1 MPITAIAVYLQ
12 WMETMVC
19 LAVPPKGMT
28 IAQGEELVKD
38 KPKVED
44 KKPVSK
50 SATPTAAPTPS
61 SEEYKVNGRPVTK
74 EQYDQFMKANPD
86 LANMAKG
93 AGAPKAGVSPV
104 TPSSTQAIEQAT
116 KDKEQEKAKAAEQEK
131 AAAEKAR
138 TEMAQN
144 DPRRVD
150 KKAAPGAGQ
159 ETPESLL
166 ASLNTKMD
174 QLIQVSKRTAD
185 LNDRQLSVQKG
196 LTSDLYG

>member
-1 MPITAIAVYLQ
+1 
-12 WMETMVC
+12 MEDGVKVKTPLDGKKADLERNKK
-19 LAVPPKGMT
+19 LAKGNNE
-28 IAQGEELVKD
+28 AEFD
-38 KPKVED
+38 KQ
-44 KKPVSK
+44 VSK
-50 SATPTAAPTPS
+50 PATPTATPAAS
-61 SEEYKVNGRPVTK
+61 SGEYKINGRPVTK
-74 EQYDQFMKANPD
+74 EQYDQFMKANPE

-93 AGAPKAGVSPV
+93 AGAPRSSANPV
-104 TPSSTQAIEQAT
+104 TPSSTQAVEQAS

-150 KKAAPGAGQ
+150 KKTAPGASQ

-166 ASLNTKMD
+166 AQLNTKMD
-174 QLIQVSKRTAD
+174 QLIQVSRRTAD

-196 LTSDLYG
+196 LSSDLYSG

>member
-1 MPITAIAVYLQ
+1 MTAGTDPR
-12 WMETMVC
+12 M
-19 LAVPPKGMT
+19 
-28 IAQGEELVKD
+28 
-38 KPKVED
+38 
-44 KKPVSK
+44 S
-50 SATPTAAPTPS
+50 
-61 SEEYKVNGRPVTK
+61 
-74 EQYDQFMKANPD
+74 
-86 LANMAKG
+86 KG
-93 AGAPKAGVSPV
+93 AGAPKSNVSTV
-104 TPSSTQAIEQAT
+104 TPSSNQAVEQAT

-144 DPRRVD
+144 DSRRLD
-150 KKAAPGAGQ
+150 KKTAPGAGQ

-166 ASLNTKMD
+166 AQLNTKMD